1 MGRRGL
7 EESQRMSTKA
17 QKQLTVRIDEEED
30 RYIRQKANDL
40 GLTLRE
46 IVVEAITAY
55 NTPTIV
61 SRVDDLESR
70 VKSLETWRRLVSC
83 EVTRDMEKAGG
94 R

>member
-1 MGRRGL
+1 
-7 EESQRMSTKA
+7 MSTKA